1 MAIDASRG
9 ASTRIRSGPVGA
21 SKGERLAGFIL
32 VCSRRGTSPGIDA
45 AGLRRCALR
54 LSPGNIEPNEPLL
67 LDDDGILRAVV
78 NPVAGVRA
86 DEHGVCLGALFEDVD
101 WSTPQAPA
109 PDGSYAIVRHDAG
122 SVELVA
128 DAFASRTI
136 WYVHTDDLFLA
147 STSQRALA
155 SLLGDFQVNAETVA
169 WMVTSGY
176 LGPERGW
183 DARVRRV
190 TGGVCLR
197 LDRVAWRLSSTRRC
211 IEYRPLAASR
221 DEHIARLRE
230 AVFTACRDVDLAGTS
245 WVLPLSGGHDSR
257 ALLVGLLRT
266 GARPTCVTWGLSSSL
281 HQPGNDAYVA
291 QQLTS
296 HFGLEHQYCLLDPT
310 GEPMRDVL
318 TRFLLAGEGRA
329 EDFSAYTDG
338 MKTWE
343 GLFNAGV
350 STIVRGD
357 TPGLGSGQGTTYDPV
372 NDFKVRAMIGRALM
386 ADDYPDGHVVR
397 RLGLA
402 SQHVPASLRRRSGE
416 SLGCYRDRMHNE
428 YKLATMFAALNDP
441 KCAYVEVANPL
452 LHRAVVKAVSELPD
466 ELRQWEQGYAA
477 MVGELVPAIPFDKHH
492 AEAQADEV
500 QEWPTMLEELLAELS
515 KSPPVDPLPA
525 GARARLVA
533 ELKRPAPLTPAKVR
547 LRRKAK
553 AWVPARALRLLPP
566 RITVGTRMVCFHAY
580 IASRMATI
588 LGDDALRRPQAL
600 PAGRR
605 QARSADRVPSS

>member
-1 MAIDASRG
+1 M
-9 ASTRIRSGPVGA
+9 
-21 SKGERLAGFIL
+21 AGFIL
-32 VCSRRGTSPGIDA
+32 VCTRNGASPRFDA
-45 AGLRRCALR
+45 AGLGLCALR
-54 LSPGNIEPNEPLL
+54 LSPGNIEQHEPQL
-67 LDDDGILRAVV
+67 LDEAGILRAVV
-78 NPVAGVRA
+78 NPVAGVRS
-86 DEHGVCLGALFEDVD
+86 DEHGVCLGALFEDAD
-101 WSTPQAPA
+101 WSTPQTPP

-136 WYVHTDDLFLA
+136 WYVLTDDCFLA

-155 SLLGDFQVNAETVA
+155 TLLGDFQANAETVA
-169 WMVTSGY
+169 WMISSGY
-176 LGPERGW
+176 LGPEHGW

-190 TGGVCLR
+190 AGGVCLR
-197 LDRVAWRLSSTRRC
+197 LDRAAWKLSSTTRR
-211 IEYRPLAASR
+211 IEYRPVAASR

-230 AVFTACRDVDLAGTS
+230 AVFTACRDVDLSGTS

-266 GARPTCVTWGLSSSL
+266 GARPLCVTWGLSSSL
-281 HQPGNDAYVA
+281 DQPGNDAYVA
-291 QQLTS
+291 RQLTA
-296 HFGLEHQYCLLDPT
+296 HFGLEHRYCSLDPT

-343 GLFNAGV
+343 ELFNSGV
-350 STIVRGD
+350 STVVRGD
-357 TPGLGSGQGTTYDPV
+357 TPGLGSGQGRPYDPV

-386 ADDYPDGHVVR
+386 VDDYPDGHVVR

-402 SQHVPASLRRRSGE
+402 PQHFPSSLRRRSGE

-452 LHRAVVKAVSELPD
+452 LHRAVIKAVSELPD
-466 ELRQWEQGYAA
+466 ELRQWEVGYAD
-477 MVGELVPAIPFDKHH
+477 MVGGLVPEIPFDKHH
-492 AEAQADEV
+492 AEAQADEL
-500 QEWPTMLEELLAELS
+500 QQWSAMLEELLAELS
-515 KSPPVDPLPA
+515 RSPQADVLPP

-547 LRRKAK
+547 LRRHVK
-553 AWVPARALRLLPP
+553 AWVPARALRLVPP
-566 RITVGTRMVCFHAY
+566 RITVGTRLVCFHAY

-588 LGDDALRRPQAL
+588 LGDDARP
-600 PAGRR
+600 
-605 QARSADRVPSS
+605 DRAESN

>member
-1 MAIDASRG
+1 M
-9 ASTRIRSGPVGA
+9 
-21 SKGERLAGFIL
+21 AGFIL
-32 VCSRRGTSPGIDA
+32 VCTRNGASPRFDA
-45 AGLRRCALR
+45 AGLGRCALR
-54 LSPGNIEPNEPLL
+54 LSPGNIEPHEPQLF
-67 LDDDGILRAVV
+67 DEAGILRAVV
-78 NPVAGVRA
+78 NPVAGVRSN
-86 DEHGVCLGALFEDVD
+86 ERGICLGALFEDAD
-101 WSTPQAPA
+101 WSTPQTPP

-136 WYVHTDDLFLA
+136 WYVLTDDCFLA

-155 SLLGDFQVNAETVA
+155 TLLGDFQANAETVA
-169 WMVTSGY
+169 WMISSGY
-176 LGPERGW
+176 LGPEHGW

-190 TGGVCLR
+190 AGGVCLR
-197 LDRVAWRLSSTRRC
+197 LDRATWKLSSTARR
-211 IEYRPLAASR
+211 IEYRPVAASR

-230 AVFTACRDVDLAGTS
+230 AVFTACRDVDLSGTS

-266 GARPTCVTWGLSSSL
+266 GARPLCVTWGLSSSL
-281 HQPGNDAYVA
+281 DQPGNDAYVA
-291 QQLTS
+291 QQLTA
-296 HFGLEHQYCLLDPT
+296 HFGLEHRYCPLDPT

-343 GLFNAGV
+343 ELFNSGV
-350 STIVRGD
+350 STVVRGD
-357 TPGLGSGQGTTYDPV
+357 TPGLGSGQGRPYDPV
-372 NDFKVRAMIGRALM
+372 NDFKVRAMIGRALLV
-386 ADDYPDGHVVR
+386 DDYPDGHVVR

-402 SQHVPASLRRRSGE
+402 PQHFPSSLRRRSGE

-452 LHRAVVKAVSELPD
+452 LHRAVIKAVSELPD
-466 ELRQWEQGYAA
+466 ELRQWEVGYAD
-477 MVGELVPAIPFDKHH
+477 MVGCLVPEIPFDKHH
-492 AEAQADEV
+492 AEPQADEL
-500 QEWPTMLEELLAELS
+500 QQWSAMLEELLAELS
-515 KSPPVDPLPA
+515 RSPQVDVLPP

-547 LRRKAK
+547 MRRHVK
-553 AWVPARALRLLPP
+553 AWVPARALRLVPP
-566 RITVGTRMVCFHAY
+566 RITVGTRLVCFHAY

-588 LGDDALRRPQAL
+588 LGDDARP
-600 PAGRR
+600 
-605 QARSADRVPSS
+605 DRAESN